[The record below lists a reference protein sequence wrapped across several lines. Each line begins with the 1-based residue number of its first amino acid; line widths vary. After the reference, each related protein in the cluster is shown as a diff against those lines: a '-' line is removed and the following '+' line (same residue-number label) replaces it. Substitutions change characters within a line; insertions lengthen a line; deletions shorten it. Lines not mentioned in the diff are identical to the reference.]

1 MADQL
6 TTLTEKAENSEK
18 RYLHICF
25 GYNQKNGSTVARY
38 HKKTYWLYRVKANIL
53 VDGG

>member
-1 MADQL
+1 M

-25 GYNQKNGSTVARY
+25 GHDHKKRLNSCTVP
-38 HKKTYWLYRVKANIL
+38 KKTYWLYRVKANIL
-53 VDGG
+53 VDDG